1 MRSCVTLARREGA
14 RNAHVLRRVD
24 VQTRTLG
31 VVELDSFAQRDCK
44 FFAGPGWRNSGA
56 VASFHLVGADP
67 WWRNPLTCADVDF
80 TVLRAIRAALS
91 VCSVSSAEPTPIRRP
106 RADRARQVADVLR
119 HQIHAGAYDDG
130 LPAEQALAAEFFV
143 SRNTIREA
151 LAVLKNE
158 GLIDRGRKV
167 GTHVAVRKYDHG
179 LDALVGL
186 KETFKGYG
194 EVRNEVRAVLRL
206 AAPPAVARRLGVV
219 PGEEV
224 VFIERLRYLGELPLS
239 LDLTYL
245 APDIGAE
252 VLRHSLETNDVFAL
266 IERVSGQRLGSA
278 TLALEAVSADP
289 HSAATLQLPDGAAL
303 LMLER
308 LTSLDDGR
316 PVDLEYIRMRGDR
329 ITMRGSLIRSE
340 P

>member
-1 MRSCVTLARREGA
+1 MS
-14 RNAHVLRRVD
+14 
-24 VQTRTLG
+24 Q
-31 VVELDSFAQRDCK
+31 
-44 FFAGPGWRNSGA
+44 P
-56 VASFHLVGADP
+56 
-67 WWRNPLTCADVDF
+67 
-80 TVLRAIRAALS
+80 
-91 VCSVSSAEPTPIRRP
+91 EPTPIRRP

-119 HQIHAGAYDDG
+119 HQIHDGVYDDG

-143 SRNTIREA
+143 SRNAIREA
-151 LAVLKNE
+151 LAVLKTE

-186 KETFKGYG
+186 KETFKEYG
-194 EVRNEVRAVLRL
+194 EVRNEVRAIQHL
-206 AAPPAVARRLGVV
+206 AAPPAVARRLHLN
-219 PGEEV
+219 PGEQV
-224 VFIERLRYLGELPLS
+224 VFVERLRYLGELPLS

-252 VLRHSLETNDVFAL
+252 VLRHPLETNDVFAL
-266 IERVSGQRLGSA
+266 IEHVTGQRLGSA
-278 TLALEAVSADP
+278 TLALEAVSADA
-289 HSAATLQLPDGAAL
+289 HSAATLQVPDGAPL

-340 P
+340 S